1 MVERIKKKNWYQIF
15 RPPPPPKPQEESPE
29 RRHSWNIVIDF
40 PALIKAK
47 KAQLSAQV
55 EKEEREENISK
66 SALNINMNISRQDN
80 TQPQDA
86 DESFNA
92 FEQMCERTAS
102 DPDST
107 LFQYLNSDDKGQVL
121 ALAKERSAR
130 ADKCKSNPINVFELI
145 SKQKLFSW

>member
-1 MVERIKKKNWYQIF
+1 
-15 RPPPPPKPQEESPE
+15 
-29 RRHSWNIVIDF
+29 
-40 PALIKAK
+40 
-47 KAQLSAQV
+47 
-55 EKEEREENISK
+55 
-66 SALNINMNISRQDN
+66 MNISRQDN

-145 SKQKLFSW
+145 SKRKLFSWRLRDGCTASSDE